1 MMLFLIFSV
10 KVQTDLNHSYLF
22 TKKRMQI
29 LFKVTFPIVLIYFQD
44 VVTICSFNLRI
55 SFSSVFTRISSISF

>member
-22 TKKRMQI
+22 AKKENAN
-29 LFKVTFPIVLIYFQD
+29 
-44 VVTICSFNLRI
+44 SF
-55 SFSSVFTRISSISF
+55 